1 MKTIHIAALIAALAI
16 PASAATVFS
25 FQQGDLRQ
33 DGALFGS
40 GASFAGAVDGSVTD
54 NNPTGNIS
62 TITANAIGNQFQSG
76 ATANRGSNGQQWSG
90 LFSYDLTEL
99 ANHMASNPGLSVSD
113 ASFTLIKTTTG
124 AGGATLNLY
133 QTQPFTSLASW
144 STYDGTNAWPA
155 PNSANPDGVLGG
167 GTQLL
172 KLNSNGVFSNGPSPM
187 VWNNTADSSFV
198 DAVNDALARGDRTLY
213 MAVITD
219 GGFNGDA
226 RITYSDL
233 GNATVDNRPEL
244 QITLVPEPSVTLLGA
259 LGALALLRRR
269 R

>member
-1 MKTIHIAALIAALAI
+1 MKKNHITAIFAALVL

-33 DGALFGS
+33 DGVLFGT
-40 GASFAGAVDGSVTD
+40 GASYAGAVDGSVTD

-62 TITANAIGNQFQSG
+62 TLTANAIGNQFQSTSN
-76 ATANRGSNGQQWSG
+76 ASRGSNGQQWNG

-99 ANHMASNPGLSVSD
+99 ANHLTANPGLTVSA

-124 AGGATLNLY
+124 TGGAALNLY
-133 QTQPFTSLASW
+133 QTQPFTTSASW
-144 STYDGTNAWPA
+144 NTYDGTNAWPS
-155 PNSANPDGVLGG
+155 PTVTNPDGVAGG

-172 KLNSNGVFSNGPSPM
+172 KLNSNSVFSNGPSPM
-187 VWNNTADSSFV
+187 VWNNTADSNFV
-198 DAVNDALARGDRTLY
+198 DAVNNALTRGDKTLY

-219 GGFNGDA
+219 GAFNGDA

-233 GNATVDNRPEL
+233 GDGTVNNRPEL
-244 QITLVPEPSVTLLGA
+244 SITLVPEPSTAFLGA